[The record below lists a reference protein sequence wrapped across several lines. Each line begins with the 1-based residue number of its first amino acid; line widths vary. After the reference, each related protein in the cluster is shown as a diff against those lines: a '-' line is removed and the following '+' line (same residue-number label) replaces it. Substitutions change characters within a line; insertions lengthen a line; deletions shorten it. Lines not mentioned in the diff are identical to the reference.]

1 MHILFVC
8 TGNTCRSAMAE
19 CYVTSL
25 KNPELTAESAG
36 FSFAGDPA
44 NPKAVTVMREIG
56 ADLSGHRSRVVTLP
70 LCQAADRIFCMSTSH
85 QSALLSAGVPGEKIT
100 LLDGG
105 IADPYGLDLSAYR
118 RCRDQL
124 ISAINREFSLRFD
137 PIFRCGPEDAPAIAA
152 LESQCFADPWS
163 EDSVLSALS
172 AGTVFFGCKKGG
184 ELIGYCGVRCVA
196 GQGDLMNVAVAPSFR
211 RQGIARRLMS
221 CCVAL
226 ALKES
231 LSFLTLEVR
240 AGNREAI
247 RLYESFGFKKEGTRK
262 DFYAHP
268 QEDALIYTLRFEE
281 ETPLC

>member
-19 CYVTSL
+19 CYVNSL

-44 NPKAVTVMREIG
+44 SPKAVTVMREIG
-56 ADLSGHRSRVVTLP
+56 ADLSNHRSRVVSLP
-70 LCQAADRIFCMSTSH
+70 LCRAADRIFCMSHSH
-85 QSALLSAGVPGEKIT
+85 KGALLSAGVPAEKIT
-100 LLDGG
+100 LLGGG

-118 RCRDQL
+118 SCRDQL
-124 ISAINREFSLRFD
+124 ISAINRELSLNFG
-137 PIFRCGPEDAPAIAA
+137 PIIRCRPEDAPAIAA
-152 LESQCFADPWS
+152 LEAQCFADPWS

-172 AGTVFFGCKKGG
+172 AGTMFFGCKKDG
-184 ELIGYCGVRCVA
+184 ELVGYCGVRCVA
-196 GQGDLMNVAVAPSFR
+196 GQGDLMNVAVAEQHR

-221 CCVAL
+221 CCVAF
-226 ALKES
+226 ALKQS

-240 AGNREAI
+240 SGNREAI
-247 RLYESFGFKKEGTRK
+247 RLYESFGFEKEGTRK
-262 DFYAHP
+262 NFYTHP

-281 ETPLC
+281 ETPVC